1 MSERAPILV
10 IGASGQIGRFLLP
23 RLDDLG
29 LDYLAVSRD
38 PPPGDPRWI
47 SGALPD
53 AMPPLPPLRAVICL
67 GPLDHLA
74 PWLSATRLAGTPHV
88 IATSSM
94 SAETKRDSEV
104 PAERDLSRRLRDA
117 ETKTIATCASRGMPW
132 TVFRPTLI
140 YGAGVDKSLTPVVHA
155 ARRRRLF
162 PLPAGRG
169 QRQPV
174 HAEDIAAAVVAALS
188 SPLAAQGRTFPIG
201 GGERMS
207 AAEMFRRVRR
217 SAGVFTLPVPVPRV
231 ALDLAGWL
239 SPTLRGPIHRLDSD
253 LIADNRELERCL
265 DVHPRV
271 FQPTPETWLT
281 PR

>member
-1 MSERAPILV
+1 MPILV
-10 IGASGQIGRFLLP
+10 LGASGQVGRFVLSQ
-23 RLDDLG
+23 LDALG
-29 LDYLAVSRD
+29 LDYLAVSRQ

-47 SGALPD
+47 TGALPE
-53 AMPPLPPLRAVICL
+53 AVPPLPPLRAVVCL

-74 PWLSATRLAGTPHV
+74 PWLSVTRLAGTPHV

-132 TVFRPTLI
+132 TLFRPTLI
-140 YGAGVDKSLTPVVHA
+140 YGVGMDKSLSPIVA
-155 ARRRRLF
+155 SARRRRLF
-162 PLPAGRG
+162 PVPAGRG

-174 HAEDIAAAVVAALS
+174 HAEDIASAVVAALS
-188 SPLAAQGRTFPIG
+188 SPMARGRTFPIG

-207 AAEMFRRVRR
+207 VREMFRRVRG
-217 SAGVFTLPVPVPRV
+217 STGVFTLPVPVPRA
-231 ALDLAGWL
+231 ALSLASWL
-239 SPTLRGPIHRLDSD
+239 SPALHGPIHRLDSD
-253 LIADNRELERCL
+253 LIADNGDLERYL
-265 DVHPRV
+265 GIHPRP
-271 FQPTPETWLT
+271 FRPTPETWLA